1 MKRKK
6 LIAGVSAGILAIVS
20 SATSVS
26 AFADEVNLVQERKV
40 DNADLLRLN
49 KYLAGLV
56 YPL

>member
-40 DNADLLRLN
+40 DNADLVRWF
-49 KYLAGLV
+49 
-56 YPL
+56 

>member
-1 MKRKK
+1 MIRKK
-6 LIAGVSAGILAIVS
+6 LIAGLSASVMAIAA

-26 AFADEVNLVQERKV
+26 AFADEVNLVQEQV
-40 DNADLLRLN
+40 DNADLVRLN

>member
-26 AFADEVNLVQERKV
+26 AFADEVNLVQEQQELQTYV
-40 DNADLLRLN
+40 DSFAAED
-49 KYLAGLV
+49 
-56 YPL
+56 